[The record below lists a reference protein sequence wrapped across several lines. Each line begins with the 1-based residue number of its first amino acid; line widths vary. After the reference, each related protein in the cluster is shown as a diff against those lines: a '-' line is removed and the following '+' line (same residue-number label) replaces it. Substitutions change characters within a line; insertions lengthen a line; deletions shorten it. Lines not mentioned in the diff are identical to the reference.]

1 MKKWDLSF
9 ASIWNT
15 VVWLML
21 INFFFKIVTATAQNF
36 LKKQQEKELLA
47 LKDELS
53 ESTVSNDQ
61 SDQVVQ

>member
-1 MKKWDLSF
+1 
-9 ASIWNT
+9 
-15 VVWLML
+15 ML

-61 SDQVVQ
+61 SVENY